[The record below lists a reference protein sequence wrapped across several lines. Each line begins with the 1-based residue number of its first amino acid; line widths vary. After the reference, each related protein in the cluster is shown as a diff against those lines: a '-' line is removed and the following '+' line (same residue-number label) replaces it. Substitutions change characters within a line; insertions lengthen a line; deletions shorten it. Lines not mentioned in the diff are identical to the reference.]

1 MENITQIKEI
11 IYEQLLVNKVDIQFN
26 SEIINDLGADSL
38 DIIEITMAIEK
49 EFSIEISD
57 DDTSKIETVGD
68 LMKVIDEKRK

>member
-1 MENITQIKEI
+1 MENITKIKEI